1 MDYNLCQHEKNVK
14 SRRQRCFHSKVN
26 VPAKNSTYKHQRKLH
41 VTETRKPTCFSMTYS
56 TATFPLDLYAVV
68 RSSYPRSTARQS
80 RGKPDEAGIT
90 PFKTVRKLCGVV
102 GMFMLVWFAVTRL
115 FPAYKPDHIRVTR
128 HLCFHLPFQV
138 VRMKA
143 NFRHVIL
150 LATSE
155 KQTPQLGMDDRP
167 IPVLESARHYSPVA
181 FDEVVNILVTRKAI
195 PIYPLRLTPV
205 PFLRLQRNG
214 AALHPF
220 PPAFQ

>member
-1 MDYNLCQHEKNVK
+1 MSGASAQTLMAALV
-14 SRRQRCFHSKVN
+14 
-26 VPAKNSTYKHQRKLH
+26 STNESYTYARFNP
-41 VTETRKPTCFSMTYS
+41 VTPCFSMTYS

-68 RSSYPRSTARQS
+68 RSSYPRS
-80 RGKPDEAGIT
+80 
-90 PFKTVRKLCGVV
+90 FKTVRTLCGVV

-155 KQTPQLGMDDRP
+155 KQTPQLGVRGGFCDLVVTPQFPSGCRCCNDEWPARLS
-167 IPVLESARHYSPVA
+167 LEEFGRGSNWYELTGA
-181 FDEVVNILVTRKAI
+181 FTFDNIAI
-195 PIYPLRLTPV
+195 DSGR
-205 PFLRLQRNG
+205 
-214 AALHPF
+214 
-220 PPAFQ
+220 